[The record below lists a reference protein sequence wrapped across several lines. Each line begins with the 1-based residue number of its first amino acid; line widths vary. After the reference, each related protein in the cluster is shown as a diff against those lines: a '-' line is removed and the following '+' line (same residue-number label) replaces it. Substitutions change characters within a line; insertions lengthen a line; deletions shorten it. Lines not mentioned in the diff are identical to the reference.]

1 MSGATRGPEQDPAPG
16 RWPAV
21 IVAWLLVGIP
31 LAWGVL
37 STARK
42 AMQLFR

>member
-1 MSGATRGPEQDPAPG
+1 MSGAAGGPEQAPAPG
-16 RWPAV
+16 QWAAV
-21 IVAWLLVGIP
+21 VVAWLVVGIP